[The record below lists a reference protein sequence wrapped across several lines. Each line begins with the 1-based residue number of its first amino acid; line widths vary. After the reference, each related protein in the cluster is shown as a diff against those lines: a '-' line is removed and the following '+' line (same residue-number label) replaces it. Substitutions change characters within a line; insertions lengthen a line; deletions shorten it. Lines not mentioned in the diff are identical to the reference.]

1 LTPLRARRRAD
12 QQHGLQR
19 RDWRDDLPINASRE
33 TPMTDRPLE
42 FVPLLTSA
50 YADLWERYRPLMAVL
65 ERPGS
70 VRPEEFETGADSAF
84 IVLFFF
90 LLEDHRN

>member
-1 LTPLRARRRAD
+1 
-12 QQHGLQR
+12 
-19 RDWRDDLPINASRE
+19 
-33 TPMTDRPLE
+33 MTDRPLD

-50 YADLWERYRPLMAVL
+50 YADLWERCRPLMAVL

-70 VRPEEFETGADSAF
+70 VQSEEFETGTDSAF
-84 IVLFFF
+84 TIVLFFF